1 MGWMQTASGQPVGA
15 AEWSARGEP
24 PDHPATR
31 GPPSS
36 PSVGRG
42 MGRGGEGPGAGLLGA
57 GGGDS
62 SRRQDTFLK
71 CLSEEGTQQPAS
83 VEGQLGVG
91 TVRSGPAMVLEEVEL
106 TSCVTLGKSLTLSAP
121 QCLLC

>member
-1 MGWMQTASGQPVGA
+1 
-15 AEWSARGEP
+15 
-24 PDHPATR
+24 
-31 GPPSS
+31 
-36 PSVGRG
+36 

-83 VEGQLGVG
+83 VDGQLGVG
-91 TVRSGPAMVLEEVEL
+91 PVRSGPAMVLEEVEL
-106 TSCVTLGKSLTLSAP
+106 TSCVTLGKSLTLSVP